1 MIVLLRGREKKDGRT
16 KLPSS
21 NMFRVISFTEL
32 EHTEVLVYLRYSC
45 ILTEIA
51 KQQAELHV
59 HHAVRRISRMTH
71 TTAPSC
77 LPSCITMP
85 CK

>member
-1 MIVLLRGREKKDGRT
+1 MIVLLEGREKKDGPT

-21 NMFRVISFTEL
+21 NMFRVISFTDL
-32 EHTEVLVYLRYSC
+32 EHTEVLAYLRDIC

-51 KQQAELHV
+51 KQQEELHV
-59 HHAVRRISRMTH
+59 HHAVCRISRITH